1 MAIKRSKAKI
11 VFDVCNHIFLFMLT
25 VACIFPV
32 IHILSISLSSV
43 NAVETGKVT
52 IFPIEFNLEAYKY
65 VIGKAQFMTSLF
77 ITIKRTVIGVS
88 INMLLTLLV
97 AYPLS
102 KDNIKFPKRTFYV
115 WVFVITMIF
124 SGGLIPLYMLV
135 QKLGLINNFW
145 VLILPGAVPVFNIV
159 LMLNFFRSVPGDFE
173 DAAFI
178 DGAGHLRILKDIYI
192 PLSLPAVA
200 TLLLFSAV
208 GHWNQW
214 FDGMM
219 FMNNQSKYPLQ
230 SYLRTLIIETDIEAM
245 TAEEVVNLVS
255 DRTQKAAQIFV
266 AMVPILMAY
275 PFLQRYFI
283 TGIKLGGLKG

>member
-97 AYPLS
+97 AYQL
-102 KDNIKFPKRTFYV
+102 
-115 WVFVITMIF
+115 
-124 SGGLIPLYMLV
+124 
-135 QKLGLINNFW
+135 
-145 VLILPGAVPVFNIV
+145 
-159 LMLNFFRSVPGDFE
+159 
-173 DAAFI
+173 
-178 DGAGHLRILKDIYI
+178 
-192 PLSLPAVA
+192 
-200 TLLLFSAV
+200 
-208 GHWNQW
+208 
-214 FDGMM
+214 
-219 FMNNQSKYPLQ
+219 
-230 SYLRTLIIETDIEAM
+230 
-245 TAEEVVNLVS
+245 
-255 DRTQKAAQIFV
+255 
-266 AMVPILMAY
+266 
-275 PFLQRYFI
+275 
-283 TGIKLGGLKG
+283 